1 MEDKATEEL
10 FFICNKDFMEIHSAI
25 FVVLRVQILQ
35 SHSANFVKQ
44 AYANCTLIDKGINNK
59 KRKIRKDVFFLFL
72 PNNNLSSCLSS
83 ATNFN
88 HELILTT

>member
-1 MEDKATEEL
+1 MEDKATEGL

-59 KRKIRKDVFFLFL
+59 KRKISKDLLYIFI
-72 PNNNLSSCLSS
+72 PNKNLS
-83 ATNFN
+83 
-88 HELILTT
+88 

>member
-1 MEDKATEEL
+1 
-10 FFICNKDFMEIHSAI
+10 MEIHSAI

-59 KRKIRKDVFFLFL
+59 KRKIRKDVFFLLLYQTTIFL
-72 PNNNLSSCLSS
+72 PVYLQLQTS
-83 ATNFN
+83 TKG
-88 HELILTT
+88 

>member
-1 MEDKATEEL
+1 MEDKATEGL
-10 FFICNKDFMEIHSAI
+10 FFICNKDFMEIHSAN

-59 KRKIRKDVFFLFL
+59 KRKIRKDVVFLLLYQTTIFL
-72 PNNNLSSCLSS
+72 PVYLQLQTS
-83 ATNFN
+83 TKG
-88 HELILTT
+88 